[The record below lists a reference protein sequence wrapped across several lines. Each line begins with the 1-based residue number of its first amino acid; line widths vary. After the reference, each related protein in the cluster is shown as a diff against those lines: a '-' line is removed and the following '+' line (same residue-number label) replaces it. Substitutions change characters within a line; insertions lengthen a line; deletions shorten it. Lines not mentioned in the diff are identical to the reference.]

1 MIKKKNKKNPKNKD
15 QTEINIISIKKNY
28 KFDLNDKIKNY
39 ERFDKR
45 AKEKKWRWNRKKQ
58 IKSISHLKKKNK
70 RVGTNFER
78 WKTWG

>member
-28 KFDLNDKIKNY
+28 KFYLNDKIKNY

-45 AKEKKWRWNRKKQ
+45 AKEKK
-58 IKSISHLKKKNK
+58 
-70 RVGTNFER
+70 
-78 WKTWG
+78 